1 LLPGCGFFQGILNQG
16 NKSSQSTYKPVTW
29 EEAKTG
35 LMTASPT
42 GEALN
47 LLDKVDGGSIK
58 ENEIDEILSL
68 YNSTKDDKLRLGL
81 FNKLSGFIKTNPKV
95 LDLYKK
101 VAESQDRILAPIALS
116 ELIYAE
122 LTKDASGN
130 DQWTNW
136 QWSQNVKKILEEAV
150 GQSMYKLSELDYSH
164 LLILANKYPDS
175 KLTQGAKEYRNFIG
189 GNFYFGYRDLLPK
202 DRDLLPKEQTPPVL
216 RQPFIPQKEPIFWLE
231 FFKKYPDHPGTD
243 DAMYRI
249 ARSYEIQKDYEKAIL
264 WYYQASQSP
273 DGKMNR
279 DAKIRLLFLI
289 DSVMSSNSLAKFISA
304 NSNHPLIPY
313 LAYSKAVY
321 LIREDKISEAQSE
334 IEKFVDQYK
343 NVRLTGFVSTFEGT
357 YISSNSKFWNNVQQ
371 QIENLKKLNNIRIL
385 PLTDKRL
392 YEEGSFWFYNYLTAY
407 NYLWRGHYVQTFSRS
422 IPEKWEGANTFV
434 QKSINFELVQ
444 SANHSY
450 EFQNGSL
457 KSVKLFDKLVREYPN
472 SELKEKAQYSIALV
486 YYYLANEQWS
496 NLSDTDISWRNMAVK
511 SFYDFVNRFPKSSF
525 ADDALLS
532 IAYVNAVDKSIAL
545 QALERLLN
553 EYPNGDRKKDAQ
565 KRIEEIRGQIP
576 KNNSSSQSGV
586 GIAMDSEYKGTGVL
600 ILYTLPDS
608 PASKAGLKGGDII
621 VQVDGQNVFSVD
633 SVRNIIQ
640 RRQVGETVSFEI
652 EREGRKKVVAVGVA
666 RL

>member
-1 LLPGCGFFQGILNQG
+1 
-16 NKSSQSTYKPVTW
+16 
-29 EEAKTG
+29 
-35 LMTASPT
+35 MTASPT

-47 LLDKVDGGSIK
+47 LLDKVDGASIK

-68 YNSTKDDKLRLGL
+68 YNSTKDDQLRLGI
-81 FNKLSGFIKTNPKV
+81 FNNLSGFIKTNPKV

-101 VAESQDRILAPIALS
+101 VAESQDRILAPIALRA
-116 ELIYAE
+116 LIYAE

-150 GQSMYKLSELDYSH
+150 GQSMYKLSAFNYPH

-189 GNFYFGYRDLLPK
+189 GNFYFGYRDFLPK
-202 DRDLLPKEQTPPVL
+202 DQTPPVL
-216 RQPFIPQKEPIFWLE
+216 RQPFVPQKEQFFWLE

-243 DAMYRI
+243 DAMYRT

-273 DGKMNR
+273 DGKMNG

-334 IEKFVDQYK
+334 IEKFVGKYK
-343 NVRLTGFVSTFEGT
+343 NVRLTGFFSTFEGR
-357 YISSNSKFWNNVQQ
+357 YISSNSQFWINVQQ

-407 NYLWRGHYVQTFSRS
+407 NYLWRGNYVVTFSNS

-434 QKSINFELVQ
+434 QESINFELVQ

-450 EFQNGSL
+450 EIQNGSL

-472 SELKEKAQYSIALV
+472 SELKEKAQYSIALA
-486 YYYLANEQWS
+486 YYYLANERWS

-532 IAYVNAVDKSIAL
+532 IAYVNTVDKSIAL

-565 KRIEEIRGQIP
+565 KRIEEVREQIS
-576 KNNSSSQSGV
+576 KNNSSSSQSGV